1 MAAARHSQ
9 GGNAVVNLQ
18 NVKHAEILRAAGV
31 SKVYPDGNVRALSG
45 VNLAIRR
52 GEYLAIVG
60 PSGSGKSTL
69 LNLLGL
75 LDEPSS
81 GEICFDGQPITRL
94 TQLDRVRARKIGFV
108 FQSFHLL
115 PMLTAVENVQ
125 VPMFEG
131 DLGPKQRAAKAAQL
145 LAAVGLEHRAHHL
158 PLRLSVGER
167 QRVAIARALANDPV
181 LLLAD
186 EPTGN
191 LDSQSGA
198 EILELFARL
207 HRSAGI
213 TLVVITHSAEVAAQA
228 QRVISVRDGRIESD
242 VPSAGRGEQAGSN
255 ERLSS

>member
-1 MAAARHSQ
+1 MTEPPPAQATREATGDPVEEIVRTQHVGKVYADGDVAAL
-9 GGNAVVNLQ
+9 VDVNLS
-18 NVKHAEILRAAGV
+18 V
-31 SKVYPDGNVRALSG
+31 
-45 VNLAIRR
+45 RR
-52 GEYLAIVG
+52 GEYVAVVG

-81 GEICFDGQPITRL
+81 GRVYFEGRAVSSQRGC
-94 TQLDRVRARKIGFV
+94 DRIRSQKIGFV

-115 PMLTAVENVQ
+115 PMLTALENVQ

-131 DLGPKQRAAKAAQL
+131 PLSPGRRAEKATSL
-145 LAAVGLEHRAHHL
+145 LEQVGMAHRAGHL

-191 LDSQSGA
+191 LDTRTGQ
-198 EILELFARL
+198 EILALFARL
-207 HRSAGI
+207 RRDTGL
-213 TLVVITHSAEVAAQA
+213 TMVVITHDREVAAQA
-228 QRVISVRDGRIESD
+228 ERVISVRDGRIECD
-242 VPSAGRGEQAGSN
+242 ERRG
-255 ERLSS
+255 